1 MNIERENQKYKECG
15 PFNVAL
21 DYVSF
26 EDGTYEWQVSI
37 EWTDGAPS
45 TDMDFKTYNQ
55 QFDAILNG
63 EITIM
68 FW

>member
-1 MNIERENQKYKECG
+1 MNIERENQNYKECG

-45 TDMDFKTYNQ
+45 TDMDFKTYDEALTEYNRWG
-55 QFDAILNG
+55 F
-63 EITIM
+63 
-68 FW
+68 